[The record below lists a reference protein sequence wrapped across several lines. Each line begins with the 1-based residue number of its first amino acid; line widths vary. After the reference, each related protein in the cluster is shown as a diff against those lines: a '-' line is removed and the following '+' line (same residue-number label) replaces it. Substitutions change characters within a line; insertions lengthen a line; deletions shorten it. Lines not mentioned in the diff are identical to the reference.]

1 MFRSVPA
8 RHSIRSLMGAVIGA
22 CLILL
27 MLVACGDASGAQVS
41 WRAAGSAPLSDSAA
55 KALVQ
60 PRPETHPRNLR
71 PNHYRPTAA
80 ELNDFH

>member
-1 MFRSVPA
+1 MFRSVPE
-8 RHSIRSLMGAVIGA
+8 RHSIRSLTGALIGA

-60 PRPETHPRNLR
+60 PRPR
-71 PNHYRPTAA
+71 PVRGTSSRITTGPP
-80 ELNDFH
+80 LPS